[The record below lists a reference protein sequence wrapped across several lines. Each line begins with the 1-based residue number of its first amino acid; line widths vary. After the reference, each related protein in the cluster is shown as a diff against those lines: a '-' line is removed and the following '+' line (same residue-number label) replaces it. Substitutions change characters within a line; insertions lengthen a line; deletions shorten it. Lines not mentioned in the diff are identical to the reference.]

1 MSKEIISPCS
11 YHSLSDEAY
20 PSTGIF
26 DRLNPF
32 TFFTIHLEPRRNTHP
47 RDVVSHYPIISIS
60 HRNSSIANTTNQPP
74 YSGGSCE
81 VTFFRK
87 LPNNNYH
94 SMTTFQKFRSEIKIR
109 IHYVC
114 DNFMIRH
121 GVENVKKIFHPV
133 KISRL
138 HCLTPCKLHNS
149 FHVNFST
156 APHGAGFLSITL
168 NPYFCHKIPPCVWFY
183 KYQQYYVSRLL
194 CLSNISFT
202 LKSSINYFPS
212 TGYKQHLLCFT
223 PSFYFAHNF

>member
-1 MSKEIISPCS
+1 M
-11 YHSLSDEAY
+11 
-20 PSTGIF
+20 
-26 DRLNPF
+26 
-32 TFFTIHLEPRRNTHP
+32 EPRRNTHP

-74 YSGGSCE
+74 YFGGSCE

-94 SMTTFQKFRSEIKIR
+94 SMTTFQKFRSEIRIR

-149 FHVNFST
+149 FHVSLHIISEEVIN
-156 APHGAGFLSITL
+156 LESITFPFKL
-168 NPYFCHKIPPCVWFY
+168 ESITFPFKF
-183 KYQQYYVSRLL
+183 
-194 CLSNISFT
+194 
-202 LKSSINYFPS
+202 KSCRNYFIRVILR
-212 TGYKQHLLCFT
+212 KF
-223 PSFYFAHNF
+223 